1 MQNFGK
7 FNFQKISE
15 LLGNDQSNFNR
26 RDVKSYL
33 GQFKLKY
40 ALNISRHNIS
50 PNEWNKFMNSRFVA
64 DYPPTEEGFV
74 KYYLRVK
81 SRKIAYLK

>member
-1 MQNFGK
+1 MDYEFELK
-7 FNFQKISE
+7 KIFD
-15 LLGNDQSNFNR
+15 LLGNNYNK

-33 GQFKLKY
+33 RDFKTKY
-40 ALNISRHNIS
+40 WLNEKNFK
-50 PNEWNKFMNSRFVA
+50 NQNDWNNFYNSRFYK

-81 SRKIAYLK
+81 SRKINFLC